1 MFTHHRNMGL
11 AAVFFSAMFVFTNVL
26 SADELDRFDQLLDRV
41 EYSFWRALFAPD
53 NSKTR
58 ENFRK
63 TAGELVKCGQ
73 NIKRMQYA
81 NGNIRNYGDLATLS
95 SQLSGLMVSHSAY
108 RRKRLNITGM
118 KRTGLEFF
126 RKTIKHKN
134 VPDSE
139 LSVEEYNN
147 FLQDTVEK
155 NLASLASKFRSN
167 RELSYSQRTM
177 LDKTAEDFYNYLLKL
192 RLAILRIRKF
202 DPLFKKEA
210 KSVAR

>member
-1 MFTHHRNMGL
+1 MGL
-11 AAVFFSAMFVFTNVL
+11 AAVVFSAMFVFTNVL

-53 NSKTR
+53 NSKVR
-58 ENFRK
+58 ENFRQV
-63 TAGELVKCGQ
+63 AGELVKCGQ
-73 NIKRMQYA
+73 NIKRMQHE
-81 NGNIRNYGDLATLS
+81 NGNIRSYGDLATLS

-126 RKTIKHKN
+126 RKTARRKN

-139 LSVEEYNN
+139 LSVDEYND
-147 FLQDTVEK
+147 FLQDAVEK

-192 RLAILRIRKF
+192 RLSILRIRKF

-210 KSVAR
+210 KSVTR